1 MNAAASSCLTC
12 TKRIASRFLRS
23 ASMMPLM
30 PSPGSPKTVSTPQSC
45 NVSTRM
51 SAAVMIFG
59 AFRAGCPD
67 ELVSASLSRSISVF
81 VFFDLFFDR
90 FLGLLDAT
98 RRIRQVASLLALL
111 EILFVRVPDGFDVG
125 TVVHLRL
132 EIVVVLGWRAHSL
145 RPVVARLSS

>member
-59 AFRAGCPD
+59 AFPVVLTSLFQCRFPRSNIGFQCGEQNAITVPVGA
-67 ELVSASLSRSISVF
+67 ASLRSPQLRTAEQRKNEQVGEDVDDRAEDDDQSKALSR
-81 VFFDLFFDR
+81 R
-90 FLGLLDAT
+90 
-98 RRIRQVASLLALL
+98 
-111 EILFVRVPDGFDVG
+111 EI
-125 TVVHLRL
+125 
-132 EIVVVLGWRAHSL
+132 
-145 RPVVARLSS
+145 